1 MVVKALL
8 LLTALGSKSHLRSF
22 AQVLCQHYEVD
33 QRLRVT
39 AVLKVEERQ
48 KEMNRVMVLFSPS
61 KQCSNRNTRVE
72 ETQSNVSCH
81 LDE

>member
-1 MVVKALL
+1 MAVKALL

-39 AVLKVEERQ
+39 AVLKAEERQ
-48 KEMNRVMVLFSPS
+48 TEMNRERESFSLS
-61 KQCSNRNTRVE
+61 KQCSNTRVE

-81 LDE
+81 LDQ

>member
-39 AVLKVEERQ
+39 AVLKAEERQ
-48 KEMNRVMVLFSPS
+48 TEMNRERERERVILT
-61 KQCSNRNTRVE
+61 KQTVQQQKH
-72 ETQSNVSCH
+72 QS
-81 LDE
+81 